1 MAPIQQ
7 QTNASSCLYNGIN
20 SSNTNVTSSASKS
33 TSKTASSVVNSSS
46 SNVKSSSNT
55 SVQNTLSGMESL
67 LPIASRGLFHDDS
80 HFEESRQQFHEAVR
94 KVLEDWDVKRGQ
106 LEDDFTSY
114 RILRESDLRE
124 DNQAISISQDDTS
137 HKIVLDVKDF
147 MEGDIKVKMVD
158 ENELVVEGEVEK
170 QEGGCVSK
178 KSFRRSFFFPGL
190 AKAEAVSSAMSSDG
204 VLKVTIPKNNSNFIK
219 NTTQENFSSSS
230 LKDSTS
236 NVAMP
241 ITQKGSFFDDSFFES
256 ARMDFEKAVEDIVRK
271 RENNDSAR
279 DNMVRYRHLRESNMK
294 DENQAISVT
303 EDNDQHKVVLDVK
316 DFMNGDLQVKMV
328 NENELKVEGSI
339 EVQIDDA
346 TSKKSFS
353 RTFRFPGPVNSEAVS
368 SAMSSDGI
376 LKVTVPKIISN
387 GVLENNVSSKVSCEE
402 RNEESK
408 VSVSK
413 NISDEQP
420 ENNITQRNKSVKDCS
435 YSDTSLLPVFNKGLF
450 FHDDFFKSARHDYEN
465 AVKEVL
471 NKWGKENSLLDSMS
485 SYRSLRDME
494 LTEENQ
500 AVSVTEDHQCH
511 KVVMDVKDFMQ
522 QEVKVKVVDDN
533 ELVIEGSVEKKNGG
547 SVSKKSFNRSY
558 VFPGLV
564 KTDSVSSAM
573 SSDGILTVTVPKKS
587 AKEGSSKT
595 ETLKEEDSN
604 RTSKMSENISSIQ
617 TKEKSS
623 HHSLQNTSEY
633 FKNLHS
639 REDELEKLEN
649 RSPILSTQEDLSF
662 HDEFFESARREFENS
677 LKASNEWVDFVS
689 SKNDINAHNSIKDNC
704 ETFDQT
710 VSMTEDDKTHK
721 IVVNV
726 KDFVEGGL
734 QVKMINDNE
743 ISVEG
748 HKEENINGKSSSKTF
763 SRKFQLPG
771 SVRVDG
777 ISSTLSKDGF
787 LRITAVKDP
796 KRPSGCL

>member
-1 MAPIQQ
+1 
-7 QTNASSCLYNGIN
+7 
-20 SSNTNVTSSASKS
+20 
-33 TSKTASSVVNSSS
+33 
-46 SNVKSSSNT
+46 
-55 SVQNTLSGMESL
+55 MESL

-94 KVLEDWDVKRGQ
+94 KVLEDWNVKRGQ

-158 ENELVVEGEVEK
+158 ENELVVEGQVEK

-178 KSFRRSFFFPGL
+178 KSFRRSFLFPGL
-190 AKAEAVSSAMSSDG
+190 AKAEVVSSAMSSDG
-204 VLKVTIPKNNSNFIK
+204 VLKVTIPKNNSNNFIK
-219 NTTQENFSSSS
+219 NTTQENFFSSS

-279 DNMVRYRHLRESNMK
+279 DNMVRYRHLRESNMQ

-328 NENELKVEGSI
+328 NENVLKVEGSI

-353 RTFRFPGPVNSEAVS
+353 RIFRFPGPVNSEGVS

-387 GVLENNVSSKVSCEE
+387 GVLENNVSSKISCEE

-420 ENNITQRNKSVKDCS
+420 ENNITQRNESVKDCS
-435 YSDTSLLPVFNKGLF
+435 YSDTSLLPVFHKGLF

-465 AVKEVL
+465 TVKEVL
-471 NKWGKENSLLDSMS
+471 NKWGKETSLLDSMS
-485 SYRSLRDME
+485 SYRNLRDIE

-511 KVVMDVKDFMQ
+511 KVVMDVKDYMQ
-522 QEVKVKVVDDN
+522 QDLKLKVVDDN
-533 ELVIEGSVEKKNGG
+533 ELVIEGSVENKNGG
-547 SVSKKSFNRSY
+547 SVSKKSFHRSF

-564 KTDSVSSAM
+564 KTDSVSSAI
-573 SSDGILTVTVPKKS
+573 SSDGVLTVTVPKKS
-587 AKEGSSKT
+587 ADECSFKIIKT
-595 ETLKEEDSN
+595 VKEEDCN
-604 RTSKMSENISSIQ
+604 NITKMLEKASSIQ
-617 TKEKSS
+617 TKAQSS
-623 HHSLQNTSEY
+623 HHSLQTTSED
-633 FKNLHS
+633 FKHLYS
-639 REDELEKLEN
+639 LEDEVKRLEDECLL
-649 RSPILSTQEDLSF
+649 SSTQKDLSF
-662 HDEFFESARREFENS
+662 QDEFFKSARRDFEKS
-677 LKASNEWVDFVS
+677 VKAFNKWVDFVS
-689 SKNDINAHNSIKDNC
+689 SQNDTNAHKIIKDNC
-704 ETFDQT
+704 KTFGQT

-721 IVVNV
+721 AVVHV
-726 KDFVEGGL
+726 VRED
-734 QVKMINDNE
+734 
-743 ISVEG
+743 S
-748 HKEENINGKSSSKTF
+748 KSN
-763 SRKFQLPG
+763 
-771 SVRVDG
+771 
-777 ISSTLSKDGF
+777 
-787 LRITAVKDP
+787 
-796 KRPSGCL
+796 